1 MGVSLGRLPTPGGDD
16 GEWGQI
22 LNNFLSEAHDPTT
35 GSLKTNSVGTTQ
47 LQDNAVT
54 NAKVSSS
61 AAIAKSKLA
70 SDVQTSLGKADTAAQ
85 LSANASDAGKAIDAY
100 SGSPFSVTSENINS
114 VASAGTSETL
124 PDVTTA
130 TIHRLVLDANCALTF
145 PTAAAGKAFT
155 LVLVQDNNGSRTVT
169 WPGSILWAS
178 GIIPTL
184 TTTANK
190 QDMFSFICVDGTN
203 WMGLIVGQ
211 GF

>member
-1 MGVSLGRLPTPGGDD
+1 MGRLPTPGGDD
-16 GEWGQI
+16 GDWGQI
-22 LNNFLSEAHDPTT
+22 LNSFLSQAHDPST
-35 GSLKTNSVGTTQ
+35 GYLLTNSVGTSQ
-47 LQDNAVT
+47 LQDNSIT
-54 NAKVSSS
+54 NAKINSS

-85 LSANASDAGKAIDAY
+85 LSSSSSDAGKAIDAY
-100 SGSPFSVTSENINS
+100 SGSPLSIVSENINS
-114 VASAGTSETL
+114 VSAAGSSETL

-130 TIHRLVLDANCALTF
+130 TLHRLVLDANCTLTF

-155 LVLVQDNNGSRTVT
+155 LVLVQDGTGSRTVT

>member
-1 MGVSLGRLPTPGGDD
+1 MGRLPTPGGDD

-22 LNNFLSEAHDPTT
+22 LNAFLSEAHDPTT
-35 GSLKTNSVGTTQ
+35 GSLKTSSVGTGQ
-47 LQDNAVT
+47 LQDGAVT
-54 NAKVSSS
+54 NTKIS
-61 AAIAKSKLA
+61 ASAGIAKTKLA
-70 SDVQTSLGKADTAAQ
+70 TDVQTSLGKADTAVQ
-85 LSANASDAGKAIDAY
+85 LSSSSSDAGKAIDAY
-100 SGSPFSVTSENINS
+100 SGSPLSIVSENINS
-114 VASAGTSETL
+114 VSAAGSSETL

-130 TIHRLVLDANCALTF
+130 TLHRLVLDANCTLTF
-145 PTAAAGKAFT
+145 PAAAAGKAFT
-155 LVLVQDNNGSRTVT
+155 LVLVQDGTGSRTVT